1 MRAWPLLLLLGCS
14 PRERVFVQ
22 AAPPPA
28 PDAGR
33 LIVRPDGTPKGLDS
47 CVAEVAID
55 APGRLRVKA
64 LAAVVEAAL
73 EGGAKEFGV
82 LVDTPSGEGLVP
94 LRLPEATSGLA
105 VRERGRLRRIWG
117 LSDSMDA
124 PGARFRPG
132 FDGACAL
139 IETGPARDLLDKI
152 CVEQPG
158 GKPPPPITVPPPV
171 EAATF
176 VLLEAGGDDT
186 LRDLVH
192 SLQALERRFP
202 GKVVLALKPGR

>member
-1 MRAWPLLLLLGCS
+1 MRAWPFLLLLGCS

-33 LIVRPDGTPKGLDS
+33 LIVRPDGTSRGLDS
-47 CVAEVAID
+47 CVTEITID

-82 LVDTPSGEGLVP
+82 LVDTPSGEGVVP
-94 LRLPEATSGLA
+94 LRIPVETSGLA
-105 VRERGRLRRIWG
+105 YRERGKLRRIWDP
-117 LSDSMDA
+117 SDSFEA

-139 IETGPARDLLDKI
+139 LETGSAGTLLA
-152 CVEQPG
+152 VENPVG
-158 GKPPPPITVPPPV
+158 GKAPPPVTVPPPV

-202 GKVVLALKPGR
+202 GKVVLDLKPTR